1 MRVKN
6 KSKVNMV
13 LSMTPIL
20 VNLGLV
26 KLPINA
32 TMEMLILMV
41 LFLKIVKLKFVV
53 DVPFI

>member
-1 MRVKN
+1 
-6 KSKVNMV
+6 MV

>member
-1 MRVKN
+1 
-6 KSKVNMV
+6 
-13 LSMTPIL
+13 MTPIL

-41 LFLKIVKLKFVV
+41 LFFNY
-53 DVPFI
+53 